1 MSKEV
6 VDKMTFV
13 DVITSLSLSLS
24 VTHTHTHT
32 HTHTQ
37 VFSSWL
43 VLVEVLREEG
53 AKTQ

>member
-6 VDKMTFV
+6 VDNMTFV
-13 DVITSLSLSLS
+13 DVITSLCLSLS
-24 VTHTHTHT
+24 
-32 HTHTQ
+32 HTQ

>member
-32 HTHTQ
+32 HTQ